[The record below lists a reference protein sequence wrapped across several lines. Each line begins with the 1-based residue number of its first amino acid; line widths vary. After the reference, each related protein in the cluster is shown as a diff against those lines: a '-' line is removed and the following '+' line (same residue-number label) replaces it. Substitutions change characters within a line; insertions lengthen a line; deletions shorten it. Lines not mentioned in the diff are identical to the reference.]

1 MEYYRNKDGGAILTK
16 EKARQE
22 WRERYDGDNPLN
34 YLRFYEQYEEVH
46 EDGRP
51 VVTEI
56 DRALCLHYGDKKYKY
71 QLLDRLRSDCE
82 YFLNAG
88 NRQPPKLWAGSVPAQ
103 LDAMRR
109 LYDSFPKS
117 ERPEWLTAEQI
128 EDYARRMTEAP
139 AQQGD
144 IINE

>member
-1 MEYYRNKDGGAILTK
+1 MEYYRNKNGGAILTK
-16 EKARQE
+16 EEARKE
-22 WRERYDGDNPLN
+22 WRKDHGSDPLD
-34 YLRFYEQYEEVH
+34 YLTFYSLYEEVH

-56 DRALCLHYGDKKYKY
+56 DRVLCLHYGDTKYKH

-88 NRQPPKLWAGSVPAQ
+88 NRQPSKLWAGSVPAQ

-109 LYDSFPKS
+109 LYDSFPES